1 MRNLVAKM
9 ATHSNWFNSCCK
21 KATVIFVTTEET
33 KKLIP
38 CKYSEKVVVN
48 QAISISADEISL
60 KVSDRKNHE
69 PLKVLMAGRSL
80 YWKGFDFAIKAVG
93 ELIGEGKNIELHYYG
108 SGPELDKLQKLANL
122 IGGGANCISWKC

>member
-1 MRNLVAKM
+1 M
-9 ATHSNWFNSCCK
+9 
-21 KATVIFVTTEET
+21 
-33 KKLIP
+33 IP
-38 CKYSEKVVVN
+38 RKYSEKVVVN

-93 ELIGEGKNIELHYYG
+93 ELIREGKNIELHYYG

-122 IGGGANCISWKC
+122 IGGGKLYFMEMLKEKNYRKLTVKCMCV